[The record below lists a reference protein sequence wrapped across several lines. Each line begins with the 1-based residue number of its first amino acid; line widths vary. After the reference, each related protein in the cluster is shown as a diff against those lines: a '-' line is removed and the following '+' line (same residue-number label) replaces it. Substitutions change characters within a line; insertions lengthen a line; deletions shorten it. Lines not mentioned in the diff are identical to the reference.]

1 MLPQRGQ
8 YQYEKTWIPFCNTMQ
23 TSSPPEY
30 KSTVLRHRGRHI
42 LIPKKNDSLQLGRI
56 GAKAIAGAFSNVQ

>member
-1 MLPQRGQ
+1 MKKPGFHFVTPCRPAPLL
-8 YQYEKTWIPFCNTMQ
+8 NTNQ
-23 TSSPPEY
+23 LYCDIEDDISF
-30 KSTVLRHRGRHI
+30 